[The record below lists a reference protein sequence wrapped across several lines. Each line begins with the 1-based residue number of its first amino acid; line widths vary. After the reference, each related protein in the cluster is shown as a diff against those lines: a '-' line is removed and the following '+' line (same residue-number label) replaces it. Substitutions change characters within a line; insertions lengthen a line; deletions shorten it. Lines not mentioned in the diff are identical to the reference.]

1 VSEEKETPAPNRAP
15 KAKQE
20 PKVESASKAKKPA
33 PKAKKSEPEVLPQA
47 ENAEEVVSKAKKPSA
62 KSSTRAKNS
71 EPEVIA
77 EDEKTTE
84 VASDEVKSETADSI
98 PEEENPPAIESDPE
112 VVEVPTVEVVAE
124 ELETSSTEDVLDLTE
139 PSEEISTASP
149 VTPRRVPQKK
159 ALLYF
164 GEVVITL
171 GLILALFVGYKAFV
185 QDSVVADSQVQK
197 AEQFGKG
204 KDSHKFRE
212 LSKVNRP
219 AQIFGRMYVPRFG
232 SKWTRLVAEG
242 TRWHPVLNEIGVGHY
257 IGTAM
262 PGQKGN
268 FAVAAHRGG
277 FGGAF
282 KEIHRLVAG
291 DKVYVETRD
300 SWFVYKYLQ
309 TKIVAPTDLNVI
321 RSVPKELVGAKVG
334 GRYMTMTSCTPIYVN
349 TQRIIVWLELEKKIP
364 VRAGA
369 PKELK
374 LGDK

>member
-1 VSEEKETPAPNRAP
+1 M
-15 KAKQE
+15 
-20 PKVESASKAKKPA
+20 KPA
-33 PKAKKSEPEVLPQA
+33 
-47 ENAEEVVSKAKKPSA
+47 
-62 KSSTRAKNS
+62 
-71 EPEVIA
+71 
-77 EDEKTTE
+77 
-84 VASDEVKSETADSI
+84 TADGI
-98 PEEENPPAIESDPE
+98 PEEEN
-112 VVEVPTVEVVAE
+112 
-124 ELETSSTEDVLDLTE
+124 STD
-139 PSEEISTASP
+139 ITAAP
-149 VTPRRVPQKK
+149 KLVNQKK

-185 QDSVVADSQVQK
+185 QDSVVADSQFQK

-204 KDSHKFRE
+204 TDSHKFRE

-257 IGTAM
+257 TGTAM

-291 DKVYVETRD
+291 DKVYIETRN

-321 RSVPKELVGAKVG
+321 RAVPKELVGAKVG
-334 GRYMTMTSCTPIYVN
+334 GRYMTMTSCTPIFVN

-364 VRAGA
+364 GRAGA